1 MKDGFVIDENFD
13 MDYLDPDEFL
23 DGLGLMFIFN
33 LKNNSISKDFMVSH
47 PKIKYNCFYILI
59 LLNY

>member
-33 LKNNSISKDFMVSH
+33 LIICFKIGMNNKSLI
-47 PKIKYNCFYILI
+47 IK
-59 LLNY
+59 LLGTIR